1 MKDAYLD
8 LFFTIMNVYQHVL
21 KELLMLT
28 EFASLV
34 VYTIAECALQLIL
47 ISVLIAFLD
56 HSGLMNLNA
65 LIIVQL
71 DFSLFLNLLEI
82 GVIAALITVSNVI
95 IHYLVTDV
103 KQVGFFKTEFVELNA
118 SKVIVQLTEFAKT
131 VL

>member
-1 MKDAYLD
+1 
-8 LFFTIMNVYQHVL
+8 
-21 KELLMLT
+21 
-28 EFASLV
+28 
-34 VYTIAECALQLIL
+34 
-47 ISVLIAFLD
+47 
-56 HSGLMNLNA
+56 MNLNA

-118 SKVIVQLTEFAKT
+118 SKVIVQLTDFAKT
-131 VL
+131 AL